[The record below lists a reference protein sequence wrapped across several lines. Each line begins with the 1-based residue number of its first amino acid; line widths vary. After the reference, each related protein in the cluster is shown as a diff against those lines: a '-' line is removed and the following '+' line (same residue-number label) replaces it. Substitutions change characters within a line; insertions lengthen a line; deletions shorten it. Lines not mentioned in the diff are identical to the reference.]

1 MYLKSKKKGE
11 EDMVLN
17 KIKTLCN
24 ENKISIAELERNLGF
39 GNGSIRRWSTSNP
52 SINNL
57 NKVAEYFGLSIQY
70 FLDSEIQ
77 LSKEAL
83 DLAKEYE
90 NLSSK
95 QKELVKLY
103 ISVI

>member
-1 MYLKSKKKGE
+1 
-11 EDMVLN
+11 MVLN

-24 ENKISIAELERNLGF
+24 ENKISIAELERILGF

-70 FLDSEIQ
+70 FVDSEIQ

-90 NLSSK
+90 SLSSK

-103 ISVI
+103 ISFI